1 MRWPPPGHAGSRSSL
16 AGRPAAHFAAE
27 RQRLPL
33 LHSLPPESGRVADND
48 NPADFMVSGALGA
61 GRLTITVACAR
72 WGAQAAPVRNP
83 VAVPDALKHGL
94 FSIQDA
100 RRTGLTPDQLRGRSY
115 RKIARWLYGLDRVR
129 G

>member
-1 MRWPPPGHAGSRSSL
+1 MRWPPPGRGGSRSSR
-16 AGRPAAHFAAE
+16 AERPAAHFAAE

-33 LHSLPPESGRVADND
+33 LTVCPQRAVVWRTTRPPPISSSRV
-48 NPADFMVSGALGA
+48 PPGHEP
-61 GRLTITVACAR
+61 LTITVAGAR

-100 RRTGLTPDQLRGRSY
+100 RSAGLTPDQLRGQ
-115 RKIARWLYGLDRVR
+115 
-129 G
+129 